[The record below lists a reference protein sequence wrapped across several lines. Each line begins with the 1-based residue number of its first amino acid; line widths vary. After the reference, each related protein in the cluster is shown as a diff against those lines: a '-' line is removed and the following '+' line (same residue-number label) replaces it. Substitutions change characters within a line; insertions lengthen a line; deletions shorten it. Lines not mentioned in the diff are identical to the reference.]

1 MVSGRVSQ
9 QPPEQLA
16 WLESRFAEFSE
27 KQEKNTLSLFWSKME
42 RDWFREWPIEGEL
55 GMPIPQGIRAEEG
68 EAEVEVA
75 PVSDADMLAIGNA
88 TAARKKKLRG
98 WFNNRSQKV
107 KNKGG
112 AKGAAQLGE
121 VAAVLFQGGSKKTKR
136 TRSNHAV
143 ELFQK
148 RFPQLVEDEMQKAGI
163 NNTEFLLTLVPK
175 TAGGGSDG
183 EEDGVEK
190 DVQER
195 LKSARLKLRREVTR
209 RLFDALDEE
218 VRSEFESEA
227 QELKV
232 AVKKKVQVEDSDDED
247 PKEPAERTPE
257 QYQSEI
263 EALPGVL
270 REVHAAIERLTG
282 WKGATILGGPIP
294 AEGGK
299 IMSKTFCFGV
309 SPAGNT
315 LVQAI
320 PEWDSVITKKMG
332 AWLSRCNPS
341 EIRKAR
347 AIQKTGAVTG
357 LASTST
363 SAPVPGSDSG
373 INEAV
378 VAPKKV
384 RKRKAPKKTTTT
396 ARTASVTAPEYQRGA
411 TPEMEE
417 QNDLGSDE
425 LHGDMD
431 LEDRN
436 PNIDPLLLGLTSE
449 RMTNTDTA
457 TGDSERTSAISSRPT
472 RPIPRGKYKGADAA
486 AAAAPS
492 EAPAGRMSSDLVDAF
507 GEAVREPSVEPL
519 PLDAL
524 FEPPELEVEGP
535 RWRSPLSPR
544 IWAKTPT
551 PDTTPTRMAAAS
563 WTPPTTAPGCLV
575 GMPNTSTAS
584 PPPPTPPTPAPP
596 TPIAV
601 QQPAAPHP
609 PPQTLAAASSAPLA
623 NPAAAAAVSATPVAR
638 PAPQQMPTIPDA
650 NGVASSPAQSPPRP
664 PIASV
669 SSGATTSPNER
680 DPPRAGLTWNNFPQS
695 RPLANAPKAPSAPKP
710 ILTGTGKAKGKGKEN
725 PAEGPTP
732 TIPRK
737 RKAADAFLQ
746 TYDDAGNVVPLDPGA
761 AGLEVVSRKRKKEIM
776 QISKNLDREKE
787 VGEALKEK
795 CKQLLANPDGNYPA
809 VIWVPPP
816 AELPEKRKRKAPTGP
831 DGRPVVA
838 WEAKRSRGELRS
850 A

>member
-163 NNTEFLLTLVPK
+163 NNTEFLLTL
-175 TAGGGSDG
+175 
-183 EEDGVEK
+183 
-190 DVQER
+190 ER

-357 LASTST
+357 LVSTST

-535 RWRSPLSPR
+535 RWRSSLSPR

-669 SSGATTSPNER
+669 SSGATTSPNEIH
-680 DPPRAGLTWNNFPQS
+680 RA
-695 RPLANAPKAPSAPKP
+695 RAPSAPKP

-737 RKAADAFLQ
+737 RKAADTFLQ